1 MKSKL
6 YTLIILFTGT
16 ILISCKTAS
25 KLYDKGYYDEAVA
38 VASKKLEKKPNDAE
52 LQDIIKAAYQNAVS
66 IHESNIRSHSNSN
79 NELRWEWIY
88 NEYAA
93 LQNLYNLTHNNIAIA
108 KIIHPFDYSS
118 YLETYGTRAADTRIE
133 RGDEWFAENNRQSF
147 KNAYY
152 EYRAA
157 ERFKPG
163 DISITRKIKDAYDQA
178 VVNVVV
184 LSMNTDINRFGSY
197 NYNNNYSTRNLDDE
211 VLRNLKYSTGND
223 FVHFYSEWEA
233 RSNDIRPDQF
243 VDMRFTNFN
252 IGRSRDNNSTRE
264 VSKRIVVKE
273 TVYRPDSIVY
283 EYKDVKARITT
294 THRTMLSEGSL
305 QIDVRDNDGRWL
317 WSDKLRGEH
326 NWYTEFSTY
335 TGDER
340 ALSESDKQL
349 VNRRPGNPPYEDEI
363 IRTII
368 NNIDNDIAGRLRSFY
383 TRY

>member
-6 YTLIILFTGT
+6 YTLTILLSVTILF
-16 ILISCKTAS
+16 SCKSAS
-25 KLYDKGYYDEAVA
+25 KLYDKGNYAEAVA

-52 LQDIIKAAYQNAVS
+52 LQGIIKAAYQNAVA
-66 IHESNIRSHSNSN
+66 IHEANIRSHSNSS

-93 LQNLYNLTHNNIAIA
+93 LQNLYNLTHDNIAIA
-108 KIIHPFDYSS
+108 RLVYPVDYSS
-118 YLETYGTRAADTRIE
+118 YLETYGNRAADVRIE
-133 RGDEWFAENNRQSF
+133 RGDDWFADNTRQSF
-147 KNAYY
+147 KNAYN

-157 ERFKPG
+157 GRFKPG
-163 DISITRKIKDAYDQA
+163 DILITRKIQDAYDAA

-184 LSMNTDINRFGSY
+184 LSMNDFNRYSSY
-197 NYNNNYSTRNLDDE
+197 NYSTNYSARDLDDE
-211 VLRNLKYSTGND
+211 LLRNLKYSTGND
-223 FVHFYSEWEA
+223 FVRFYSEWEA
-233 RSNDIRPDQF
+233 KSQDIRADQL

-252 IGRSRDNNSTRE
+252 RGRAYDNNTVRE

-294 THRTMLSEGSL
+294 TRRTMLSEGFL
-305 QIDVRDNDGRWL
+305 QVSVRDNDGRWL
-317 WSDKLRGEH
+317 WSDNLRGEH
-326 NWYTEFSTY
+326 NWCTEFSTY

-349 VNRRPGNPPYEDEI
+349 VNRRADNPPYEGDI
-363 IRTII
+363 FRTII
-368 NNIDNDIAGRLRSFY
+368 TNIDNDIAGRLRGFY
-383 TRY
+383 SRY

>member
-6 YTLIILFTGT
+6 YTLAVLLSITILF
-16 ILISCKTAS
+16 SCKSAG
-25 KLYDKGYYDEAVA
+25 KLYDKGNYDEAVA

-52 LQDIIKAAYQNAVS
+52 LQGIIKAAYQNAVAV
-66 IHESNIRSHSNSN
+66 HEANIRSHSNSS

-93 LQNLYNLTHNNIAIA
+93 LQNLYNLTHDNIAIA
-108 KIIHPFDYSS
+108 KLVYPVDYSS
-118 YLETYGTRAADTRIE
+118 YLETYGNRAADVRLE
-133 RGDEWFAENNRQSF
+133 RGDDWFADNNRQSF

-163 DISITRKIKDAYDQA
+163 NIDIKHKIQDAYDAA

-184 LSMNTDINRFGSY
+184 SSMNNDFNRYGSY
-197 NYNNNYSTRNLDDE
+197 NYNNNYSTRDLDDE
-211 VLRNLKYSTGND
+211 ILRNLKFHSSND
-223 FVHFYSEWEA
+223 FVRFYSEWEA
-233 RSNDIRPDQF
+233 RSNDVRPDQF
-243 VDMRFTNFN
+243 IDLRFTNFN
-252 IGRSRDNNSTRE
+252 IGRSHDNNSVRE

-283 EYKDVKARITT
+283 EYKDVKAKITT
-294 THRTMLSEGSL
+294 TRRTMLSEGFL
-305 QIDVRDNDGRWL
+305 QINVRNTDGRWL
-317 WSDKLRGEH
+317 WSDNLRGEH
-326 NWYTEFSTY
+326 NWCTEFSTY

-349 VNRRPGNPPYEDEI
+349 VNRRADNPPYEGDI
-363 IRTII
+363 FRTII
-368 NNIDNDIAGRLRSFY
+368 NNIDNDIAGRLRGFY
-383 TRY
+383 SSY